1 MCLYLSF
8 ILSFLSL
15 VYLDPPFNV
24 FLDHNG
30 EPGQLQVSWKSTAPK
45 YFEDDM
51 MFMIRYSSKSLGQ
64 KIKEVHVPQCL
75 GVEHQ
80 HSK

>member
-1 MCLYLSF
+1 MCPLGLYLSSN
-8 ILSFLSL
+8 LSFLSV

-24 FLDHNG
+24 SVDHNG

-51 MFMIRYSSKSLGQ
+51 MFMVRYSSKSLGQ
-64 KIKEVHVPQCL
+64 KTKEVHV
-75 GVEHQ
+75 
-80 HSK
+80 